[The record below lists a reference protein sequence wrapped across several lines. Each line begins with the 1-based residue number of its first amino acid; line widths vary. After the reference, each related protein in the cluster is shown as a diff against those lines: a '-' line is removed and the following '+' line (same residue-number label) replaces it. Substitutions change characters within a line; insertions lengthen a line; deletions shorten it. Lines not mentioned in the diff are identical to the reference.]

1 MAFAKVEDQALA
13 AAAVEIVVEWN
24 ATLPDLWS

>member
-1 MAFAKVEDQALA
+1 MAFSALDRDALEDAP
-13 AAAVEIVVEWN
+13 VEIVIEWN